1 MSINA
6 RFPIATCLLTGL
18 VLAVF
23 AARADSSKF
32 PDGPGKATFIRVCST
47 CHEVDIV
54 ADARHSRD
62 EWKDL
67 VYNMRDKGAEA
78 TDKECEVI
86 IDYLYKYFPS
96 EGEKK

>member
-1 MSINA
+1 MNA
-6 RFPIATCLLTGL
+6 TLTIATCLLAGSL
-18 VLAVF
+18 LGVF